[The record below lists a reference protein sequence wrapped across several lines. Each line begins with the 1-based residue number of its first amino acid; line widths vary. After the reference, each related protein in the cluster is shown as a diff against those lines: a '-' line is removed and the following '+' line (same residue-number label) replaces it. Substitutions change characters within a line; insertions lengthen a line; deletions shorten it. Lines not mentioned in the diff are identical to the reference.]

1 MYELGTSLNPS
12 REPRVSSD
20 STMTTVNLANFFSDT
35 TKPES
40 TIARQVRRVSHF
52 TLNTQWAVQFEYRG
66 LGLGRCDPFVY
77 GDLDRTAV
85 GRLVLLLGGG

>member
-40 TIARQVRRVSHF
+40 TIARQVRRASHF
-52 TLNTQWAVQFEYRG
+52 ALNTQWAVQCEYRG
-66 LGLGRCDPFVY
+66 LR
-77 GDLDRTAV
+77 LDGVIHSSAEILTE
-85 GRLVLLLGGG
+85 LLLGG